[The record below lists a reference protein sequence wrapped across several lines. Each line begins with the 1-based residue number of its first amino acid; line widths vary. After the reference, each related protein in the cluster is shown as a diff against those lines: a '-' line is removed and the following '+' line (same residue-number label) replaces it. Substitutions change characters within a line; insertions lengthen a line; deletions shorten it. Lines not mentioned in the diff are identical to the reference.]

1 MPDLLMS
8 VEIPRG
14 SLGVPKHQRDCVP
27 TAKVFHYRVPS
38 FQFPPPRS
46 TTVHSTRKP
55 IPSMNRYKC
64 ALKPAMNFRSRDVV
78 SIDVKIGKYGEKR

>member
-27 TAKVFHYRVPS
+27 PAKVFHYRVPS

-55 IPSMNRYKC
+55 IWFDESLQTRLKTGDELSLARHRFNRC
-64 ALKPAMNFRSRDVV
+64 ENL
-78 SIDVKIGKYGEKR
+78 VKIQ

>member
-38 FQFPPPRS
+38 FQFPPPR
-46 TTVHSTRKP
+46 KP
-55 IPSMNRYKC
+55 IPSMNRCKR
-64 ALKPAMNFRSRDVV
+64 ALKPTNFRSLARRRFNPR
-78 SIDVKIGKYGEKR
+78 EN

>member
-27 TAKVFHYRVPS
+27 PAKVFHYRVPS
-38 FQFPPPRS
+38 FQFPPPQPCARQPC
-46 TTVHSTRKP
+46 KP
-55 IPSMNRYKC
+55 IPFDESLQTRPKTGDEL
-64 ALKPAMNFRSRDVV
+64 ARF
-78 SIDVKIGKYGEKR
+78 

>member
-38 FQFPPPRS
+38 FQFPPA
-46 TTVHSTRKP
+46 RKP
-55 IPSMNRYKC
+55 IPSMNRCKR
-64 ALKPAMNFRSRDVV
+64 ALKPANFRSLARRRFNLYENTMRNDNL
-78 SIDVKIGKYGEKR
+78 IL